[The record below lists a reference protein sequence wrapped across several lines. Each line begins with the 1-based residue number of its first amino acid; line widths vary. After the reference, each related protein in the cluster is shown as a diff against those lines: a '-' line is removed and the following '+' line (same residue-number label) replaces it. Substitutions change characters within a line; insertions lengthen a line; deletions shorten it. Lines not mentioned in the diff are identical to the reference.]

1 MYFRVF
7 GAVYALVAVLGIYV
21 GNGLLLGIISNNTP
35 DVGLHVVIA
44 IVALALG
51 FGTKEASAAT
61 SIARSTV

>member
-44 IVALALG
+44 IV
-51 FGTKEASAAT
+51 S
-61 SIARSTV
+61 RSVSGPKKRAPQPQ